1 MKQPAMSPITPE
13 NFDSCWTLTDRLRR
27 KSRRMC
33 AIARI
38 GGFLTNLFLLFALL
52 FISVGLIADQVRGSF
67 RMFVTSLPLYPD
79 LWKAI
84 TELALKPGDSLTA
97 QAVKLVLC
105 AYGAS
110 ILLFI
115 SLALVIALLYHP
127 RKKAVPQGTYA
138 ERTELLCK
146 AAQEAWAR
154 SFRTK
159 ISTSIAST
167 LLMIVAAFVLLFS
180 YTVYL
185 QDANAIASLLS
196 IFPTPDFSTNCM
208 IYVLVAYLISNF
220 FSTILLALTRFIYR
234 YQYPYDFMAQA
245 EAAVL
250 FAREES
256 DGLTPEEIS
265 DQRSARAAALRDEA
279 LELEKEAV
287 YQKAKNMLHDAAL
300 LGDIPAMEH
309 YGRHCL
315 LSHLDESGRYWLK
328 KAVASGEAGSD
339 TAKMLR
345 RLQLRLHHKASY
357 QRPDAAP
364 LTRGQRVLRTIKT
377 IFTVL
382 VRILALLL
390 FIAAVAVCFLLLTDR
405 MDISALT
412 DTLSKL
418 FS

>member
-1 MKQPAMSPITPE
+1 MKQPAMPPITPE
-13 NFDSCWTLTDRLRR
+13 NFDACWAITDRLRR
-27 KSRRMC
+27 KARRMC

-52 FISVGLIADQVRGSF
+52 FISVGLIADHVRGSF
-67 RMFVTSLPLYPD
+67 RMFMTSLPLFPD
-79 LWKAI
+79 LWDTI
-84 TELALKPGDSLTA
+84 TELVLKPGDSLTA
-97 QAVKLVLC
+97 QAGKLVLC
-105 AYGAS
+105 AYGSS

-115 SLALVIALLYHP
+115 GLALVIALLYHP
-127 RKKAVPQGTYA
+127 RSKPVPQGTYA
-138 ERTELLCK
+138 EQTALLCK

-159 ISTSIAST
+159 IGTSIAST

-196 IFPTPDFSTNCM
+196 KFPTPDLSTNCM
-208 IYVLVAYLISNF
+208 IYVLIGYLISSF
-220 FSTILLALTRFIYR
+220 FSTILLVLTRFIYR
-234 YQYPYDFMAQA
+234 YQYPFDFMAQA

-250 FAREES
+250 FSREES
-256 DGLTPEEIS
+256 DRLTPEEIS
-265 DQRSARAAALRDEA
+265 SRRSEHSAALRDEA
-279 LELEKEAV
+279 LDLEKEAA
-287 YQKAKNMLHDAAL
+287 YPKAKNMLHDAAL

-315 LSHLDESGRYWLK
+315 LSHLDESARYWLGR
-328 KAVASGEAGSD
+328 AVASGEAGSD

-357 QRPDAAP
+357 LRPDATP
-364 LTRGQRVLRTIKT
+364 LTKGQRVLRTLKI
-377 IFTVL
+377 IFTML
-382 VRILALLL
+382 LRILVLLL
-390 FIAAVAVCFLLLTDR
+390 FISAVAVCFLLLTDR

-412 DTLSKL
+412 DTLTKL